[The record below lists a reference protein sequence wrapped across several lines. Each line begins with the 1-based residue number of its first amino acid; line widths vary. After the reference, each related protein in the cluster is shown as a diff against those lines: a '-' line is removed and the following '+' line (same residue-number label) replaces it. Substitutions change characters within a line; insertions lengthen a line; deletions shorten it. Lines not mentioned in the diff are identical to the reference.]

1 MVNPTSPSKSKAQTQ
16 FEIKNYNN
24 ELMSHLLCL
33 NSCDNYPN
41 KCPHICLHLLVKQH
55 PQPPGFGYRSGGLPL
70 TEDAHYTD
78 RTSPCKGFWKNNSGF
93 LPGAEKQVNYPPEL
107 RRSRPFLGL
116 EIYTLVAAGNRRCKR
131 RRLRRQPSN
140 TAKIPI

>member
-1 MVNPTSPSKSKAQTQ
+1 MIKLFSLIFYLCSRTRGDDYVVNPTSPSKSKAQTQ

-55 PQPPGFGYRSGGLPL
+55 LLPPGRRYTARQAPSA
-70 TEDAHYTD
+70 EAYYTD
-78 RTSPCKGFWKNNSGF
+78 RHRQGNNKFEILAALQPSSPTPHLNPKLLKLLGF
-93 LPGAEKQVNYPPEL
+93 LGA
-107 RRSRPFLGL
+107 
-116 EIYTLVAAGNRRCKR
+116 
-131 RRLRRQPSN
+131 
-140 TAKIPI
+140 